1 MINPLQ
7 YVPCMMW
14 SELYRPQKVEQMI
27 GNEEA
32 RLVVLKW
39 LSRWIDGSRPLLLV
53 GPSGVGKTTLVNVL
67 ARKFDYDLIEM
78 NASDTRNRED
88 LETLIMPMFNNSS
101 VSGRTMLLFLD
112 EVDGISGRE
121 DSGGIESIVK
131 MMKEP
136 TIPVIMAA
144 NTQDNTKIKQLAKVC
159 KIVKFNPVPPRELAM
174 FLDYVLENHNKK
186 LGTEEKELIVNRSR
200 GDIRSLLNSAQ
211 GKVAGYDVMRDDIFE
226 IDIASAING
235 YFSANSLQEA
245 KAFLSHADASYRDPH
260 FGMSPD
266 ERRKD
271 KINALFSSIV
281 SSRISYESMAT
292 LLDVLS
298 KVDIIVGRIRQNRQ
312 WSLLKYLDNII
323 VYGLFENSRNKGIK
337 YNQYSMLWPVMAPI
351 FARGQSMKNLLL
363 DLAEKA
369 HTSKS
374 IFGSVYLPYL
384 IQILID
390 NKVDPDEFARI
401 SNLDEKAGEA
411 LAKEMERTGRK
422 KRELFDVPR

>member
-1 MINPLQ
+1 M
-7 YVPCMMW
+7 
-14 SELYRPQKVEQMI
+14 
-27 GNEEA
+27 
-32 RLVVLKW
+32 
-39 LSRWIDGSRPLLLV
+39 
-53 GPSGVGKTTLVNVL
+53 
-67 ARKFDYDLIEM
+67 
-78 NASDTRNRED
+78 RE
-88 LETLIMPMFNNSS
+88 
-101 VSGRTMLLFLD
+101 
-112 EVDGISGRE
+112 
-121 DSGGIESIVK
+121 
-131 MMKEP
+131 
-136 TIPVIMAA
+136 
-144 NTQDNTKIKQLAKVC
+144 
-159 KIVKFNPVPPRELAM
+159 
-174 FLDYVLENHNKK
+174 
-186 LGTEEKELIVNRSR
+186 
-200 GDIRSLLNSAQ
+200 
-211 GKVAGYDVMRDDIFE
+211 DIFE

-245 KAFLSHADASYRDPH
+245 KAFLSHADASYPDPH

-298 KVDIIVGRIRQNRQ
+298 KVDIIVGRIGQNRQ

-323 VYGLFENSRNKGIK
+323 VYGLFENSRNKGLK
-337 YNQYSMLWPVMAPI
+337 YNQYSMIWPVMAPI

-390 NKVDPDEFARI
+390 NKVDPEEFARI
-401 SNLDEKAGEA
+401 LNLNEKAGEA
-411 LAKEMERTGRK
+411 LAKEMVRTGRK
-422 KRELFDVPR
+422 KRELFDVSRLDM